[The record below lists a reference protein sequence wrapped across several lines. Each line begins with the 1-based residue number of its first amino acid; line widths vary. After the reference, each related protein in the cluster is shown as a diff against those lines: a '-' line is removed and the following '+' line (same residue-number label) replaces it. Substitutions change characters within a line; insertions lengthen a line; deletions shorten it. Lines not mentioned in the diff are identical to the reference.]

1 MAKNSRDSMQELLDG
16 AVCANECTGA
26 LQHISLDAEEVA
38 RIHDLFIGQSRR
50 SDRKG
55 DKR

>member
-1 MAKNSRDSMQELLDG
+1 MAKNSRDNMQELLDG

-38 RIHDLFIGQSRR
+38 RIHDLFIGQSGRG
-50 SDRKG
+50 DRKG
-55 DKR
+55 GKR